1 MCPASSAPRF
11 PLFMRGCAAGRETCA
26 ISILAHRN
34 RAPNSPGI
42 VLEMNG
48 RDVFCISKKA
58 ASFSWQ
64 EDVRYNL
71 GGEKIALND
80 FFKQSA
86 RFFPTFLLRA
96 KILQHFFFPP
106 FSYPIANLSVACV
119 SAASSTF
126 HSDGSFSSPH

>member
-1 MCPASSAPRF
+1 MQQ
-11 PLFMRGCAAGRETCA
+11 GGRRA

-58 ASFSWQ
+58 ASFSWK

-71 GGEKIALND
+71 GVEKIALND

-96 KILQHFFFPP
+96 KILQHFFFLLFPTQLLTFQLHAFLLLLALFILMAVFHLLTSLWLEQP
-106 FSYPIANLSVACV
+106 F
-119 SAASSTF
+119 
-126 HSDGSFSSPH
+126 